1 MLLLILG
8 VPWIGSSSCASRDD
22 CDLPPGEAYRCAIC
36 STYIYTVCCSHG
48 QLRNLQRAC
57 DLPEMDCVFYR
68 FATISYSLSFM
79 WAPHTSYSYLQR
91 MHPESSRSHYV
102 PFLLVLLLRSGC
114 TTCNTMHMMPLSW
127 ESVQVALASC
137 SLFPSFRVLYFIW
150 AMKAIEC
157 CACDDGMWWCQSSIY
172 ALPSSLMFHCMLQCV

>member
-1 MLLLILG
+1 MRRLSDCHLVAWRPFQQNQRNWMLLLILG
-8 VPWIGSSSCASRDD
+8 VPWIGSSICASRDD

-68 FATISYSLSFM
+68 FATIDHSSFIM
-79 WAPHTSYSYLQR
+79 WAPHESYSYLQR
-91 MHPESSRSHYV
+91 LHPKSIRSHYV
-102 PFLLVLLLRSGC
+102 PFLLILLLWSGRS
-114 TTCNTMHMMPLSW
+114 TYNTMHMMPLSW

-137 SLFPSFRVLYFIW
+137 SLFPSFRVLYI
-150 AMKAIEC
+150 I
-157 CACDDGMWWCQSSIY
+157 
-172 ALPSSLMFHCMLQCV
+172 

>member
-1 MLLLILG
+1 MLLWILH

-22 CDLPPGEAYRCAIC
+22 CDLPPGEVYRCAIS

-68 FATISYSLSFM
+68 FATIGHSSFIM
-79 WAPHTSYSYLQR
+79 WAPHESYSYLQR
-91 MHPESSRSHYV
+91 LHAESIRSHYV
-102 PFLLVLLLRSGC
+102 PFLLVLLLQGGC
-114 TTCNTMHMMPLSW
+114 LTCNTMHMMPLSW
-127 ESVQVALASC
+127 ESVQVALPSC
-137 SLFPSFRVLYFIW
+137 SPSPSFRVLYFIW

-172 ALPSSLMFHCMLQCV
+172 ALPSSHMLHCMLQCV